1 MRQDDTGGR
10 TLTLTHTSTPTT
22 LTLTILTLT
31 LNPDHLTQTNRG
43 RRPAHPTRNQV
54 PQFPPYP

>member
-10 TLTLTHTSTPTT
+10 TLTLTHTSTPNT
-22 LTLTILTLT
+22 LALTILTLT

-43 RRPAHPTRNQV
+43 R
-54 PQFPPYP
+54 

>member
-10 TLTLTHTSTPTT
+10 TLTLTHTSTPNT

-43 RRPAHPTRNQV
+43 R
-54 PQFPPYP
+54 

>member
-43 RRPAHPTRNQV
+43 R
-54 PQFPPYP
+54 